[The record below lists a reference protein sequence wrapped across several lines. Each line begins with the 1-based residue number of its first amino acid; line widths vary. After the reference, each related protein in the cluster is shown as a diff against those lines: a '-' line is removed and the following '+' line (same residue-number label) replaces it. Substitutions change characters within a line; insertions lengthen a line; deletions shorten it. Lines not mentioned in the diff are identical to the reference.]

1 MTRKDYIQTAN
12 ILKSFEQ
19 DIPQTIYEDLVDAFA
34 DWFKSDNENF
44 DFARFEKACGVD
56 EIGFINAN

>member
-12 ILKSFEQ
+12 ILKSFAQ
-19 DIPQTIYEDLVDAFA
+19 DIPHTIYEDLVDAFS

-56 EIGFINAN
+56 EIGFIKT

>member
-12 ILKSFEQ
+12 ILKSFAQ

-56 EIGFINAN
+56 EIGFINVN